1 VDRNGFES
9 RRRDWRRDGVDEFAS
24 RRISVTESHSLRHVP
39 RLDFVETWYMATPA
53 FYYAYVLL
61 SEKDHKFYIGSTSD
75 LKKRIEK
82 HRNGLVNAT
91 RNRLPVVLIF
101 YEAYLNKYDAI
112 RREDYFKTTKGKR
125 TLRNILKEYL
135 S

>member
-1 VDRNGFES
+1 
-9 RRRDWRRDGVDEFAS
+9 
-24 RRISVTESHSLRHVP
+24 
-39 RLDFVETWYMATPA
+39 MATPA